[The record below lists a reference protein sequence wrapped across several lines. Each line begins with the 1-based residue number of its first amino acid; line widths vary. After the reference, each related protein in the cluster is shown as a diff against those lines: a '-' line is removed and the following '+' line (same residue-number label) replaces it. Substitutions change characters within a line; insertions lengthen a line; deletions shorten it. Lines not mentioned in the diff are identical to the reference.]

1 MQVHQGHPL
10 LLLLQLLTI
19 VPGQHSPLAGSQGP
33 IYSPASSPTALM
45 LGQPISS
52 QTSIH
57 PSKLYITQLVWPTH
71 GKIPLIRLLEHMCG
85 PLPSCSFTSSHL
97 SSYLETSI
105 LRTNVLSFIHICQQ
119 VTSISIWRFFFL
131 KQEKTD
137 TLLSTYYT
145 HSKFVQ
151 EDSFVFVSVIPA
163 SKFGDITWK
172 MLASWYTRIWP
183 PTHSLC
189 NDILQ
194 LDTLQIP

>member
-119 VTSISIWRFFFL
+119 VTSISIWRFFFFETRENWHFAVYL
-131 KQEKTD
+131 LHTFQVCPRRQFCLCFSD
-137 TLLSTYYT
+137 TSQQIWWHHMENVGQLV
-145 HSKFVQ
+145 HKNMAPN
-151 EDSFVFVSVIPA
+151 SF
-163 SKFGDITWK
+163 
-172 MLASWYTRIWP
+172 
-183 PTHSLC
+183 
-189 NDILQ
+189 
-194 LDTLQIP
+194 TL